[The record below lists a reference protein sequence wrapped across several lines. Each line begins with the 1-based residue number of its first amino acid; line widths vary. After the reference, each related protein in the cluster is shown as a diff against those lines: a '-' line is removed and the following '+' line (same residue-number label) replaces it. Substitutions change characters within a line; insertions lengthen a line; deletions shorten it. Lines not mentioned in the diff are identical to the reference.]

1 MPVADEKKYLRAI
14 LKDTRESL
22 AASFAKSSS
31 SRIQSAFLNTDFYR
45 SSSAIILYS
54 ALGNEVSAELIF
66 SDALASGRAVFFP
79 RLDRARDSLCL
90 CHVADRSDLA
100 PGAYGILEPETPTI
114 DIASLPPCVIVVPGV
129 AFTMRGERMGRG
141 GGHYD
146 RLLAELPQ
154 HAITVGL
161 AYSFQLLDDIPQ
173 AGWDRRLN
181 FVVTE
186 SAIYP
191 APEDLRR
198 ESGIRVQ
205 GGSPR

>member
-14 LKDTRESL
+14 LQDTRESL
-22 AASFAKSSS
+22 TASFAKASS
-31 SRIQSAFLNTDFYR
+31 SRVQSAFLHTDSYR
-45 SSSAIILYS
+45 ASKAVVLYS
-54 ALGNEVSAELIF
+54 ALGREVSTDTILA
-66 SDALASGRAVFFP
+66 DALATGREVFFP
-79 RLDRARDSLCL
+79 RLDRARNALSLCK
-90 CHVADRSDLA
+90 VESRSDLA
-100 PGAYGILEPETPTI
+100 PGAYGILEPQTPAI
-114 DIASLPPCVIVVPGV
+114 DSSSLPPFLVLVPGV

-173 AGWDRRLN
+173 AEWDRRLN

-186 SAIYP
+186 TAIYP
-191 APEDLRR
+191 APDEIWR
-198 ESGIRVQ
+198 ESGIRAQ
-205 GGSPR
+205 GGYPR